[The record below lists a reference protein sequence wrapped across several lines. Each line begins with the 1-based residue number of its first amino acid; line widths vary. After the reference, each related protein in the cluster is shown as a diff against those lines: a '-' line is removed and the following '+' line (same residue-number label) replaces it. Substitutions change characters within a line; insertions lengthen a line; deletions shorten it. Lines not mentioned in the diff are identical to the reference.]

1 MILTIDLNPSTDR
14 KYIFDDISLNGENRA
29 KSLVHLPGGN
39 GVTIAR
45 LLNIFNEDT
54 FITGFLGG
62 TNGEYYH
69 RKLADGGI
77 MHDFVQIK
85 DETRTT
91 VKLIDNKGNLTTISE
106 NGPRIT
112 REELVGF
119 YELYSRIISKS
130 NIICATGS
138 LPFGVSN
145 DIFFNLIVMANKKE
159 KLFILDVSGEELSNA
174 IDASPYMVIINKE
187 ELENLLN
194 LNLNF
199 ENEIIKA
206 GRYILDKGVKL
217 VVINLQEKGMI
228 VLEDEKGYRLE
239 IRNLDIEMNKRDN
252 SGIVAGIILGINRN
266 YDFEMT
272 LRLGQA
278 FGIAYSKELDI
289 SSIEMSDVKKL
300 MGEVEIYEINY

>member
-14 KYIFDDISLNGENRA
+14 KYILDSISLNEENRA

-45 LLNIFNEDT
+45 LLNIFNENT

-69 RKLADGGI
+69 KKLAEVGI
-77 MHDFVQIK
+77 MHDFIPIK
-85 DETRTT
+85 DETRAS
-91 VKLIDNKGNLTTISE
+91 VKLVDNSGNMTTISE
-106 NGPRIT
+106 SGPRIT

-119 YELYSRIISKS
+119 YELYSKLILDSS
-130 NIICATGS
+130 IICASGS
-138 LPFGVSN
+138 LPLGVSN
-145 DIFFNLIVMANKKE
+145 DIFFDLIVMSNKKE
-159 KLFILDVSGEELSNA
+159 RMFILDVSSEELANG
-174 IDASPYMVIINKE
+174 IDASPYMVIINKA
-187 ELENLLN
+187 ELENLVN

-217 VVINLQEKGMI
+217 VAINLYEKGMI
-228 VLEDEKGYRLE
+228 VLGQEKGYRLE
-239 IRNLDIEMNKRDN
+239 INNLGTAINKKCN
-252 SGIVAGIILGINRN
+252 SGIMSGIVLGINRN

-272 LRLGQA
+272 LKLGQA
-278 FGIAYSKELDI
+278 FGIEYGKKLDI
-289 SSIEMSDVKKL
+289 SNIEMSDIKRL

>member
-1 MILTIDLNPSTDR
+1 MILTIDLNPTTDR
-14 KYIFDDISLNGENRA
+14 KYILDNISLNKENKV

-45 LLNIFNEDT
+45 LLNVFNEDT

-69 RKLADGGI
+69 RRLADVGI

-91 VKLIDNKGNLTTISE
+91 VKLIDDDGNNTLISE
-106 NGPRIT
+106 SGPRIT

-119 YELYSRIISKS
+119 YELYSNLTLKS

-138 LPFGVSN
+138 IPPGVSS

-159 KLFILDVSGEELSNA
+159 KLFILDVIGEELNQA
-174 IDASPYMVIINKE
+174 IDASPYMVVVSKE
-187 ELENLLN
+187 ELENLIN

-206 GRYILDKGVKL
+206 GKYILDKGVKL
-217 VVINLQEKGMI
+217 VVINLHNKGIMVLGQEN
-228 VLEDEKGYRLE
+228 GYRIE
-239 IRNLDIEMNKRDN
+239 ITNIETDMNKKDN
-252 SGIVAGIILGINRN
+252 SGIVAGMILGMNRN

-272 LRLGQA
+272 LKLGQA
-278 FGIAYSKELDI
+278 FSIAYNKESDI
-289 SSIEMSDVKKL
+289 NTIEMSDVKKM
-300 MGEVEIYEINY
+300 MGEIEIYEINY

>member
-1 MILTIDLNPSTDR
+1 MILTIDLNPTTDR
-14 KYIFDDISLNGENRA
+14 KYTLENILPNQKNKV

-69 RKLADGGI
+69 RRLTDVGI

-85 DETRTT
+85 DETRSTIE
-91 VKLIDNKGNLTTISE
+91 LIDDHGNQTIILE

-119 YELYSRIISKS
+119 YELYSKLICKS
-130 NIICATGS
+130 NIICSTGS
-138 LPFGVSN
+138 IPPGVSA

-159 KLFILDVSGEELSNA
+159 KLFILDVVGEELNQA
-174 IDASPYMVIINKE
+174 IDASPYMVVISKK
-187 ELENLLN
+187 ELENLIN

-199 ENEIIKA
+199 ETEIIKA
-206 GRYILDKGVKL
+206 GKYILDKGVKL
-217 VVINLQEKGMI
+217 VVINLYNKGII
-228 VLEDEKGYRLE
+228 VLGQDNGYRIE
-239 IRNLDIEMNKRDN
+239 INNMDIDMNKEDN
-252 SGIVAGIILGINRN
+252 SGIVTGMVLGMNRN
-266 YDFEMT
+266 YDFEMA
-272 LRLGQA
+272 LKLGQA
-278 FGIAYSKELDI
+278 FSISYNKESDI
-289 SSIEMSDVKKL
+289 NAIEMSDVKKL
-300 MGEVEIYEINY
+300 MGEIEIYEINY